1 MWSCR
6 LKSYNFTKSNT
17 PSYVF
22 LPFFKLYKSYQ
33 IAQNIANI
41 LVNKKV
47 SFKML
52 FHNDFTFQ
60 LLNRLLIA
68 CQNRKDINETKRKY
82 ISLKNIKNFKHLGSY
97 RLKPIE
103 YFIIF
108 HCPISRISK
117 SRSKHY
123 SVAFARDTL
132 RKDFANV
139 TRKQLQKSPFSV
151 QMQHEACN
159 FYKNWLHWRC
169 FPVYSFKTF
178 ENYST

>member
-1 MWSCR
+1 
-6 LKSYNFTKSNT
+6 
-17 PSYVF
+17 
-22 LPFFKLYKSYQ
+22 
-33 IAQNIANI
+33 
-41 LVNKKV
+41 
-47 SFKML
+47 ML

-60 LLNRLLIA
+60 LLNRLLVA

-139 TRKQLQKSPFSV
+139 TRKQLQKIPFSV
-151 QMQHEACN
+151 QMQPEACN
-159 FYKNWLHWRC
+159 FYKN
-169 FPVYSFKTF
+169 
-178 ENYST
+178 